1 MDITVFE
8 ANGPDAEAISNAATE
23 LVREV
28 NTCSTFMPCLQGA
41 PTILLLSHAMP
52 SPYTISQLVYSCSA
66 EVGLPCGRDL
76 PHLEH
81 ALTFVRLLS
90 VQVHE
95 ARQFTDTA
103 NFTLRCKDCQIGVK
117 GEKEAVAHAKATG
130 HANFGE
136 Y

>member
-1 MDITVFE
+1 MGLRSGTPSCGFK
-8 ANGPDAEAISNAATE
+8 ATGLALRRGGAA
-23 LVREV
+23 
-28 NTCSTFMPCLQGA
+28 QGCA
-41 PTILLLSHAMP
+41 ADEGFVQVLEM
-52 SPYTISQLVYSCSA
+52 
-66 EVGLPCGRDL
+66 
-76 PHLEH
+76 PHL
-81 ALTFVRLLS
+81 AQAAPKWSLN

-95 ARQFTDTA
+95 ARQYTDTA